1 MIEVNDKNFFY
12 KIKRFFN
19 NLFNKNNNI
28 NNDMKFDNK
37 TETIIQNEQ
46 NNLPDYSQINEN
58 EINNNILATPDTI
71 KNRTQNI
78 ENVDNSEIKIES
90 RIGPEIEYIQE
101 NEIKIENE
109 VANESTEKQQF
120 LKQLDGNTEMLKMLS
135 LDRLK
140 KLDSYYMDIIN
151 KNNDTINSLI

>member
-12 KIKRFFN
+12 KIKRFFH